1 MATLCGMKSKS
12 AIALTLSLSLLGVIQ
27 PVSSATAAPICKNAV
42 MSSVN
47 TSDQTLYSGDSLRVT
62 FRGIGGEC
70 GLGNFKVIV
79 SSSRATNSQGFITGP
94 ATNIALTA
102 NPTGSE
108 NTYQRVT
115 HSRQISDSDQGKFLQ
130 YYFETSSGVKF
141 KSVVVAISVD
151 SL

>member
-1 MATLCGMKSKS
+1 MKSKS
-12 AIALTLSLSLLGVIQ
+12 AIALTLSLSLLGVVQ

-42 MSSVN
+42 KSSVN

-62 FRGIGGEC
+62 FKGVGGGCES
-70 GLGNFKVIV
+70 GNFKVIV
-79 SSSRATNSQGFITGP
+79 STSRASNTQGFIIGP
-94 ATNIALTA
+94 ATSIALTA

-108 NTYQRVT
+108 NTYQRVS
-115 HSRQISDSDQGKFLQ
+115 HSRQISDSDKGKFFQ

-141 KSVVVAISVD
+141 KSVVVAVSAD